1 MSANIEKTDNISE
14 LTTWDMVDT
23 VSIPDGYDHKSI
35 PEATSANMEILM
47 NKINE
52 LTGVVN
58 QLTVMNGGL
67 INALK
72 GKD

>member
-1 MSANIEKTDNISE
+1 MSANIDNTDNISE
-14 LTTWDMVDT
+14 LTAWDMADT
-23 VSIPDGYDHKSI
+23 VSIPDGYDHKQI

-47 NKINE
+47 SKINE

-58 QLTVMNGGL
+58 QLTTMNRGL
-67 INALK
+67 IHALK